1 MRIHSFVDISDE
13 SDIPVIS
20 DEHATAWEALYV
32 PSIHSREDPNQAPTE
47 VAPSTHVTR
56 EGEVPSIP
64 ETPNFEPDRG
74 DQSPDEP
81 AIGTATRVVAKERMT
96 QTPPL
101 LSRLIQGYLD
111 HTGIEHAHII
121 KWTMESEIQI
131 VIIAR
136 EPLVLFTTIRL
147 QATDIYRFSPS
158 TFQAHTHI
166 G

>member
-1 MRIHSFVDISDE
+1 MV

-47 VAPSTHVTR
+47 IAPSTHATQ
-56 EGEVPSIP
+56 EGEAPSIP
-64 ETPNFEPDRG
+64 NTPNFEPDQG
-74 DQSPDEP
+74 DPSPNKP

-111 HTGIEHAHII
+111 HTGIEAC
-121 KWTMESEIQI
+121 
-131 VIIAR
+131 
-136 EPLVLFTTIRL
+136 
-147 QATDIYRFSPS
+147 PS
-158 TFQAHTHI
+158 SN
-166 G
+166 GP